1 MMPWMTFPCSVLLVH
16 RCGGARRAYNCC
28 KKLIQLSLI
37 PDEDSAKLSA
47 VLLGYNS
54 AMDDIPFF
62 SPASGQVWR
71 AYNWYISK
79 SMINILEL
87 STVTV
92 TVNYSISPRV
102 IK

>member
-1 MMPWMTFPCSVLLVH
+1 MTFLCSVLLVH

-28 KKLIQLSLI
+28 KKLILLSLI

-47 VLLGYNS
+47 VLLSDNS
-54 AMDDIPFF
+54 AMDYIPFF
-62 SPASGQVWR
+62 SPAASGGQVWR
-71 AYNWYISK
+71 AYTWYISE

-87 STVTV
+87 SIVTM
-92 TVNYSISPRV
+92 TVNCSISQRV